1 MHYNQAGC
9 QPAPQALSM
18 ARFRPARNKAKPAS
32 EMPRAGL
39 PCLVL
44 VIVIMILTMALMYFA
59 LKSSGS

>member
-1 MHYNQAGC
+1 
-9 QPAPQALSM
+9 M
-18 ARFRPARNKAKPAS
+18 ARFKPARSKAKPGP

-44 VIVIMILTMALMYFA
+44 VIVIMIVTMAAMYFA

>member
-1 MHYNQAGC
+1 
-9 QPAPQALSM
+9 M
-18 ARFRPARNKAKPAS
+18 ARFKPARSKGKAGP

-44 VIVIMILTMALMYFA
+44 VIAIMILTMAVMYFA